1 MRKTGFIHKV
11 IDFYHEGFSK
21 METGKT
27 LWLVIAVKLVVIF
40 IILKLFFMP
49 DVLSAKAEEGTEA
62 DYVSSRITGMMP
74 E

>member
-1 MRKTGFIHKV
+1 
-11 IDFYHEGFSK
+11 

-27 LWLVIAVKLVVIF
+27 LWLVIVVKLVVIF
-40 IILKLFFMP
+40 LVLKLFFMP
-49 DVLSAKAEEGTEA
+49 DVLSTKAEEGREA